1 MTLQHYVNCNP
12 NINEQITIC
21 LLHVK
26 ESHFRMQLEY
36 VQEAAVDM
44 TPEQLEVMWSHFR
57 VLDSERMHFH
67 KPPSTWKPPDV
78 RDMNDDELNAYW
90 SGFRQIMQ
98 AASGQSGESE
108 SMIVPAKA
116 SDENVSTSSH
126 PKRVR
131 IRGKQPAKDVVA
143 EIVAKNVK
151 KRPKGRPR
159 GSNNKYKQDK
169 LKTARTGKSDSV
181 SIWKKVQLFKEP

>member
-1 MTLQHYVNCNP
+1 M
-12 NINEQITIC
+12 

-26 ESHFRMQLEY
+26 ESHVRMQLEY
-36 VQEAAVDM
+36 VQEASVDM

-57 VLDSERMHFH
+57 VLDSERMQFH

-78 RDMNDDELNAYW
+78 RDMNEDELIAYW
-90 SGFRQIMQ
+90 SRFRQIMQ
-98 AASGQSGESE
+98 AASGKSGESE
-108 SMIVPAKA
+108 SMIVPANP

-143 EIVAKNVK
+143 GIVAKDVK
-151 KRPKGRPR
+151 KRPRGRPQ
-159 GSNNKYKQDK
+159 GLNNKRKQDK
-169 LKTARTGKSDSV
+169 VKTARTGKSDSV